1 MNEVE
6 RMSDNDDYREL
17 TVLTSKN
24 CFNYVFMKKTKKI
37 EIDIMDI
44 DYKKTNRLK
53 MLPNIHI
60 KDMLWLI
67 NGKQEET
74 K

>member
-6 RMSDNDDYREL
+6 RMSDNEHYREL

-24 CFNYVFMKKTKKI
+24 CFNYVFMKKTKQI

-53 MLPNIHI
+53 MLPSIHI

-67 NGKQEET
+67 NGEGE
-74 K
+74 